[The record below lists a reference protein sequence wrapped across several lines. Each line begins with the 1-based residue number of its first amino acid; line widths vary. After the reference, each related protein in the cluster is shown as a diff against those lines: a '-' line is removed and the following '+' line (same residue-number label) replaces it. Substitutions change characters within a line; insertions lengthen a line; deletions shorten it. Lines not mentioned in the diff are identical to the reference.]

1 MMVGETRLILPRTL
15 APPQA
20 MNVSAIASATSRPY
34 IIRNRYVIVTTFT
47 LPITRKSCPDCNE
60 IKVSC
65 RVIAFVMKDVV

>member
-1 MMVGETRLILPRTL
+1 MMVVQASFFLQRTS

-20 MNVSAIASATSRPY
+20 MNVSAIASTTSRPY
-34 IIRNRYVIVTTFT
+34 IIRNKYVIVTTFT